1 MRLSK
6 RQREIIERTAIRHF
20 GKDVRVYLFG
30 SRVIQEAKGGDIDLY
45 LEAVPEGMASVKKK
59 IAFIVDLKKDL
70 GDQKI
75 DVVFKSTDSAAYG
88 FQQIIEKT
96 KIPIS

>member
-1 MRLSK
+1 MRLSNK
-6 RQREIIERTAIRHF
+6 QREIIEKIAISHF
-20 GKDVRVYLFG
+20 GQDIKVYLFG
-30 SRVIQEAKGGDIDLY
+30 SRIDAEQKGGDIDLF
-45 LEAVPEGMASVKKK
+45 LEAVPEEQISIKKK

-75 DVVFKSTDSAAYG
+75 DVVFKTDLTPKSA

-96 KIPIS
+96 KIPIC

>member
-20 GKDVRVYLFG
+20 GNDVRVFLFG
-30 SRVIQEAKGGDIDLY
+30 SRVTDDAKGGDIDLY
-45 LEAVPEGMASVKKK
+45 LEAVPESLVNVKNK

-70 GDQKI
+70 GDQRI
-75 DVVFKSTDSAAYG
+75 DVVLKSTNKATSR
-88 FQQIIEKT
+88 FQQIIEAT
-96 KIPIS
+96 KVPIN